1 MKTISAMLLAA
12 TCALSLPSSEARASV
27 ATDSKVGAFS
37 ISFMGINL
45 SFGVR
50 RYYAPRRHYAS
61 SPRRQHTRSTPRQE
75 TRSVERVVPS
85 PSAVDNAL
93 RPSRVTVPAS

>member
-1 MKTISAMLLAA
+1 MKTLAAVLLAA
-12 TCALSLPSSEARASV
+12 TCALALPSSEAKASV
-27 ATDSKVGAFS
+27 APGSGFS

-61 SPRRQHTRSTPRQE
+61 HTRSARRSSSPRQE
-75 TRSVERVVPS
+75 TRSVQRNNDS
-85 PSAVDNAL
+85 SNDDL
-93 RPSRVTVPAS
+93 RPSRLTVPAS

>member
-1 MKTISAMLLAA
+1 MKTVSAILLAA
-12 TCALSLPSSEARASV
+12 TCVLSLPSSASA
-27 ATDSKVGAFS
+27 ATDSRVGAFS

-50 RYYAPRRHYAS
+50 RYYAPRRHYVS
-61 SPRRQHTRSTPRQE
+61 SPRRQHTRGTPRQE